1 MLKIRIIPLI
11 QLLGSSVVKT
21 IKFSNP
27 RVVGDAISTVKI
39 FNKRMADEMII
50 VDIGASKNK
59 KINYNYLKRL
69 SKECIMPLALGGGIH
84 SESDVIKMFENGAD
98 KIVINS
104 MFFDDVNL
112 LKKIILKFG
121 SQSVVFSLDL
131 RKENNKYKIF
141 SNSINSKSSKLSVKN
156 VLKKVSDIG
165 IGEILFN
172 SVDRDGTMLGY
183 DYKLLKLIS
192 NEVKVPIIAAGGC
205 GKSED
210 CVLAIKS
217 GANAVS
223 AGSIFYWVG
232 ESILSVK
239 KIMYKKDLNVRLL

>member
-21 IKFSNP
+21 IQFANP

-172 SVDRDGTMLGY
+172 SVHSSKFLTFCLD
-183 DYKLLKLIS
+183 
-192 NEVKVPIIAAGGC
+192 EVFQLFCDHFSIHSVIPI
-205 GKSED
+205 
-210 CVLAIKS
+210 
-217 GANAVS
+217 
-223 AGSIFYWVG
+223 FTYF
-232 ESILSVK
+232 ESV
-239 KIMYKKDLNVRLL
+239 